1 MSSAVIVKVYSSA
14 VPPELLAMVPVYIDN
29 VTPEDRDL
37 VEFAKS
43 QLQTRMSCSEI
54 DSCRFKIERPHDARP
69 PEPEPEPAPHRE
81 RLASSRSVAGLSS
94 AVRSANLQP

>member
-14 VPPELLAMVPVYIDN
+14 VPPELLAMVPVYTGN

-43 QLQTRMSCSEI
+43 QLQTRMSYSEI

-69 PEPEPEPAPHRE
+69 PEPEPEPEPAPHRE
-81 RLASSRSVAGLSS
+81 RLASPCSVAGLSS
-94 AVRSANLQP
+94 AVGATNL